1 MKQKK
6 PPKPPEPAPM
16 PDEEEIR
23 RKRRKEM
30 SERAALSGRQSTIMS
45 DVAGDNPD
53 TLG

>member
-6 PPKPPEPAPM
+6 PPKVKDPAPM

-30 SERAALSGRQSTIMS
+30 SEKAAMSGRQSTIMS
-45 DVAGDNPD
+45 DIAAETE